1 MRKLSTSIS
10 AVIYTW
16 YVKFFRNRLLVL
28 DSDAIGDLVEG
39 METQTRNI
47 RLDVLKLC
55 WYMRGGVTYDEAM
68 QMSQSER
75 DIIDDIIKDNLE
87 TTKKSGLPFF

>member
-1 MRKLSTSIS
+1 M
-10 AVIYTW
+10 V
-16 YVKFFRNRLLVL
+16 
-28 DSDAIGDLVEG
+28 DAMDK
-39 METQTRNI
+39 ETHNI

-68 QMSQSER
+68 QMSQAER
-75 DIIDDIIKDNLE
+75 GLINDIVKENLE

>member
-1 MRKLSTSIS
+1 MRKLPKSIS
-10 AVIYTW
+10 ASVYAG

-28 DSDAIGDLVEG
+28 DSEAIGDLVEG

-75 DIIDDIIKDNLE
+75 DIIDTIIKDNLE